1 MYDYVTFNL
10 FLYDYVTFNLF
21 MFQFIAHPNCQQLLA
36 SLWYEGLPGFRRQN
50 IVSRTLLTLCIA
62 MSFPVLSIFYLIAP
76 KSFPGNLLR
85 KPFIKFMCHSTS
97 YLTFLGLYIN
107 KRLENTK
114 GAIKNRHSRETG
126 NIGYTRRRHQKK
138 YTQHNMCW
146 TSLYTNKHK

>member
-1 MYDYVTFNL
+1 M
-10 FLYDYVTFNLF
+10 YDYVTFNLF

-62 MSFPVLSIFYLIAP
+62 MSFPVLSIFYLVAP

-114 GAIKNRHSRETG
+114 GAIK
-126 NIGYTRRRHQKK
+126 
-138 YTQHNMCW
+138 
-146 TSLYTNKHK
+146 

>member
-1 MYDYVTFNL
+1 M
-10 FLYDYVTFNLF
+10 YDYVTFNLF

-114 GAIKNRHSRETG
+114 GVIKNRHSRETG
-126 NIGYTRRRHQKK
+126 NIGYTRRRHKK
-138 YTQHNMCW
+138 QHTQHNMCW
-146 TSLYTNKHK
+146 TSLYTNTNKVNKT